1 MTLAALAVTASIST
15 PSYAS
20 SPLKKLHMAGRSI
33 TTSANTIRNGKGA
46 PSNALGIDG
55 DFYIDTLKLD
65 FYGPKENGHWPA
77 PVSLHGPAGA
87 NGAEGKTGATGAS
100 GPAGAPGAKG
110 GSGGATGPQ
119 GPQGPQ
125 GAQGPIGPQG
135 ATGPQG
141 PTGPIGPTGLT
152 GDTGPAGATG
162 ATGPAGPAGSPGAQG
177 AQGAQGLTGSSGA
190 QGPIG
195 PQGQTGPQGAAGPIG
210 PTGLTGDTGPAGAT
224 GATGATG
231 PAGPA
236 GSPGAQGAQG
246 LPGAQ
251 GAQGAQGLTGSS
263 GAQGLQGIQGIQ
275 GTTGA
280 TGSTGATGATGAT
293 GPSQVQVVSIAAW
306 PLSTTTAGTGNTSTA
321 FGSLAA
327 SKSYEFI
334 LGVNGKLASPQPP
347 TYAIKV
353 GLTVQCSDPSAVLS
367 YNVSS
372 SFGYTNDGD
381 ATTYSKESFIVI
393 GTLTTSATNP
403 TSTLSITATDSGPTT
418 GTDVMTLSGS
428 AFIQLVGSIV

>member
-20 SPLKKLHMAGRSI
+20 SPGKKLHMAGRSI

-87 NGAEGKTGATGAS
+87 NGAEGRTGATGAS

-135 ATGPQG
+135 PTGPQG
-141 PTGPIGPTGLT
+141 ATGPIGPTGLT
-152 GDTGPAGATG
+152 GDTGPA
-162 ATGPAGPAGSPGAQG
+162 
-177 AQGAQGLTGSSGA
+177 
-190 QGPIG
+190 
-195 PQGQTGPQGAAGPIG
+195 
-210 PTGLTGDTGPAGAT
+210 

>member
-20 SPLKKLHMAGRSI
+20 TPAKKLHMAGRSI

-125 GAQGPIGPQG
+125 GAQGPIGLQG
-135 ATGPQG
+135 QTGPQG
-141 PTGPIGPTGLT
+141 AAGPIGPTGLT

-246 LPGAQ
+246 L
-251 GAQGAQGLTGSS
+251 TGSS
-263 GAQGLQGIQGIQ
+263 GAQGLQGLQGPQGIQ
-275 GTTGA
+275 GATGTTGA
-280 TGSTGATGATGAT
+280 TGLAGATGAT
-293 GPSQVQVVSIAAW
+293 GPSQVAVGTIAFAQ
-306 PLSTTTAGTGNTSTA
+306 PLQAGVGASVTSNAFGTFAAGKDYFVHLMIYGVRALNDSASLKISVYAIGGSPTIQTHYLISDGNSYRIPAGENDSNIDVLATVDGSSVGTSFQLGVTISSLEDTSTDGVT
-321 FGSLAA
+321 FTGS
-327 SKSYEFI
+327 Y
-334 LGVNGKLASPQPP
+334 VN
-347 TYAIKV
+347 
-353 GLTVQCSDPSAVLS
+353 
-367 YNVSS
+367 
-372 SFGYTNDGD
+372 
-381 ATTYSKESFIVI
+381 
-393 GTLTTSATNP
+393 
-403 TSTLSITATDSGPTT
+403 
-418 GTDVMTLSGS
+418 
-428 AFIQLVGSIV
+428 QLVGSIV